1 MATFGELL
9 QELRKD
15 HRLSQKQLADVI
27 AVTTGTVS
35 NYENNQHLPDIE
47 KLIMLADY
55 FGVTTDYL
63 LGRSISRLPPDIFE
77 EQLVPGKSMSSILN
91 YLIQKDR
98 LSSLKSIWPK
108 LDTRSQNLLE
118 AKYILGKLDS
128 DIAKELDIKEASVRM
143 ALSRARK
150 KAYELIKRDAG
161 IDTY

>member
-1 MATFGELL
+1 MPIMQNYNDKKYQGGGIDMATFGELL

-77 EQLVPGKSMSSILN
+77 EQLVPGKTMSSILN
-91 YLIQKDR
+91 DFRKLSPDRKNTILSLMKDMEAGMM
-98 LSSLKSIWPK
+98 LSQYVK
-108 LDTRSQNLLE
+108 
-118 AKYILGKLDS
+118 
-128 DIAKELDIKEASVRM
+128 KEQA
-143 ALSRARK
+143 
-150 KAYELIKRDAG
+150 
-161 IDTY
+161 

>member
-27 AVTTGTVS
+27 AVTTGTVL

-91 YLIQKDR
+91 DFRKLSPDRKNTILSLMKDMEAGMM
-98 LSSLKSIWPK
+98 LSQYVK
-108 LDTRSQNLLE
+108 
-118 AKYILGKLDS
+118 
-128 DIAKELDIKEASVRM
+128 KEQA
-143 ALSRARK
+143 
-150 KAYELIKRDAG
+150 
-161 IDTY
+161 

>member
-1 MATFGELL
+1 MQNYNGKKYQGGGIDMATFGELL

-15 HRLSQKQLADVI
+15 HRLSQKQLVDVI

-77 EQLVPGKSMSSILN
+77 EQLVPGKSMSSIWK
-91 YLIQKDR
+91 Q
-98 LSSLKSIWPK
+98 
-108 LDTRSQNLLE
+108 E
-118 AKYILGKLDS
+118 
-128 DIAKELDIKEASVRM
+128 
-143 ALSRARK
+143 
-150 KAYELIKRDAG
+150 
-161 IDTY
+161 

>member
-9 QELRKD
+9 EELRKD

-63 LGRSISRLPPDIFE
+63 LGRSISRLQSSMIFGNSP
-77 EQLVPGKSMSSILN
+77 LIGKTQF
-91 YLIQKDR
+91 YL
-98 LSSLKSIWPK
+98 L
-108 LDTRSQNLLE
+108 
-118 AKYILGKLDS
+118 
-128 DIAKELDIKEASVRM
+128 
-143 ALSRARK
+143 
-150 KAYELIKRDAG
+150 
-161 IDTY
+161 

>member
-1 MATFGELL
+1 MVKNIKVEPLTWPHLASCCKNCE
-9 QELRKD
+9 KD

-91 YLIQKDR
+91 DFRKLSLIGKTQFYL
-98 LSSLKSIWPK
+98 L
-108 LDTRSQNLLE
+108 
-118 AKYILGKLDS
+118 
-128 DIAKELDIKEASVRM
+128 
-143 ALSRARK
+143 
-150 KAYELIKRDAG
+150 
-161 IDTY
+161 

>member
-77 EQLVPGKSMSSILN
+77 EQLVPGNRCLQSSMIFGNSPLIGKTQF
-91 YLIQKDR
+91 YL
-98 LSSLKSIWPK
+98 L
-108 LDTRSQNLLE
+108 
-118 AKYILGKLDS
+118 
-128 DIAKELDIKEASVRM
+128 
-143 ALSRARK
+143 
-150 KAYELIKRDAG
+150 
-161 IDTY
+161 